1 MFLKDKMKIMEKCS
15 QVEILRKEFFE
26 PPKGFEPMT
35 FQKYRSDVITTELW
49 KTCGEQGHK
58 MTKG

>member
-1 MFLKDKMKIMEKCS
+1 MKIMEKRS

-26 PPKGFEPMT
+26 PMT
-35 FQKYRSDVITTELW
+35 FQKHRSDVITTELW
-49 KTCGEQGHK
+49 KTCGELGHK

>member
-1 MFLKDKMKIMEKCS
+1 MKIMEKCS